1 MTFDMFDSS
10 TWSTSTW
17 TSSRQC
23 PPGTAPSSRSTVIV
37 MSSAVGVSHIVPVYK
52 GNNML
57 QSGPGWLQAN
67 QPQEDAAQEELLLHH
82 HRREE
87 DRPGHQGKV
96 VLNCPRIWD
105 DVQQLRLHL
114 HGWAIRP
121 EKGEAVLSCPELQTG
136 DVHRHC
142 LHLPGEVLWADWP
155 PQATRGLNLE
165 GHRAETKKLK
175 KKYCEYDLFVSI
187 FSVYLG
193 NSSIISADII
203 LLWWFFFIFTTK
215 AVSLPRY
222 S

>member
-1 MTFDMFDSS
+1 MLITATLFPKAYRVEMTFDMFDSS

-37 MSSAVGVSHIVPVYK
+37 MSSADGVSHIVPVYK

-57 QSGPGWLQAN
+57 QSGPGWLRAN

-87 DRPGHQGKV
+87 DCPGHQGKV
-96 VLNCPRIWD
+96 VPNCPGIWD

-121 EKGEAVLSCPELQTG
+121 KKREAVLSCPELKTG

-155 PQATRGLNLE
+155 PRTGDKRITLR
-165 GHRAETKKLK
+165 RAEGRDQEAKEKILWLWFI
-175 KKYCEYDLFVSI
+175 CVNFFCLF
-187 FSVYLG
+187 
-193 NSSIISADII
+193 
-203 LLWWFFFIFTTK
+203 
-215 AVSLPRY
+215 RE
-222 S
+222 